1 MIRKQADVP
10 VQDIENLLTPYRQ
23 RLESYLDQKLPASG
37 TTPVVLHDALRYA
50 TLNAGKRLRAC
61 LVYLTGDMYNAS
73 MDTLDV
79 PAAAVELIHAYSL
92 VHDDL
97 PCMDDDDL
105 RRGKPSCHKAFD
117 EATAM
122 LTGDAL
128 QSLAFEL
135 LGSLEQGT
143 SNALTRTLA
152 RASGSQ
158 GMAGG
163 QALDLEA
170 ANSAI
175 DLTTLQQIHAMKTG
189 ALIEAAVLMG
199 ALAAGIDSD
208 EQLNALSDYAKALG
222 LGFQIHDDIL
232 DVVSDTKTLGKQT
245 GADEVNGK
253 ATYPGLLGFTAARQA
268 AADAQQQAE
277 QALKRLPLDTGKLQM
292 LAEYAINRIY

>member
-1 MIRKQADVP
+1 MGTSGRGITYQERF
-10 VQDIENLLTPYRQ
+10 DIV
-23 RLESYLDQKLPASG
+23 SIDWMF
-37 TTPVVLHDALRYA
+37 LRE
-50 TLNAGKRLRAC
+50 RR
-61 LVYLTGDMYNAS
+61 S
-73 MDTLDV
+73 
-79 PAAAVELIHAYSL
+79 
-92 VHDDL
+92 
-97 PCMDDDDL
+97 DDL
-105 RRGKPSCHKAFD
+105 RRGRPTAHRAYD
-117 EATAM
+117 EATAI
-122 LTGDAL
+122 LAGDAL
-128 QSLAFEL
+128 QALAFEVL
-135 LGSLEQGT
+135 AGIPGIHSDQG
-143 SNALTRTLA
+143 
-152 RASGSQ
+152 RAIVREVSKACGSQ

-253 ATYPGLLGFTAARQA
+253 ATYPGLLGLTAARQA